1 MPERP
6 ALRVGLV
13 LGAGGVV
20 GHAWHAGV
28 LEALREGRG
37 WDARTA
43 EVVVGTSA
51 GSVVG
56 ALLRGGRGSGDLYGS
71 RGSGARSAPEV
82 ADRSISFSP
91 QLLGRAMATARPGLL
106 AGMLPRGTVP
116 TDGIGQHIRSVVG
129 STWPAKVLW
138 INAVRLR
145 DGARVT
151 FGRPGA
157 PEVEP
162 ATAVRASCAIPG
174 FFQPVVHDGV
184 EYVDGG
190 IHSPTNADLLKGSG
204 VDLVVISSPMSVDR
218 TALRRAS
225 PMHALRLLHRT
236 SLQREVVSLTRSG
249 LEVVTLQ
256 PGPDDLP
263 VMGGTASA
271 MDPSRRE
278 AVARQARETTLRRLD
293 TGLLGSLS
301 DA

>member
-1 MPERP
+1 M
-6 ALRVGLV
+6 RVGLV

-28 LEALREGRG
+28 LEALQEGRG
-37 WDARTA
+37 WDARSA

-56 ALLRGGRGSGDLYGS
+56 ALLRGGRGAASLYGS

-82 ADRSISFSP
+82 ADRSITFSP
-91 QLLGRAMATARPGLL
+91 QLVGRALATARPGLL

-116 TDGIGQHIRSVVG
+116 TDGIGAHVRSVVG
-129 STWPAKVLW
+129 DAWPSAALW

-145 DGARVT
+145 DGVRVT
-151 FGRPGA
+151 FGREGA
-157 PEVEP
+157 PAATP
-162 ATAVRASCAIPG
+162 AEAVRASCAIPG
-174 FFQPVVHDGV
+174 FFEPVSIGGV

-204 VDLVVISSPMSVDR
+204 VDLVVVSSPMSVDR
-218 TALRRAS
+218 SALRRPS
-225 PMHALRLLHRT
+225 PMHALRVLHRT
-236 SLQREVVSLTRSG
+236 SLQREVVALKRSG
-249 LEVVTLQ
+249 VEVVTLQ

-271 MDPSRRE
+271 MDPARRE
-278 AVARQARETTLRRLD
+278 AVARRARETTLRRLD
-293 TGLLGSLS
+293 AGLLDVLS
-301 DA
+301 P